1 MSSVSSSAFSIV
13 CLALSASLAQAQD
26 LSRYRD
32 FQLGMTLAA
41 VAQQA
46 RLTPSAAR
54 LLHQRPQL
62 IQELDW
68 LPQQQQRASAAEG
81 EAVRLVR
88 FMFYDGR
95 LYRIT
100 VGYDR
105 ERVEGLT
112 ADDFVQA
119 ISISYG
125 PAVLPS
131 TEIGGPAS
139 RQDAISSLGTEGT
152 VTAQWDDPE
161 HSITLVRSK
170 YPSAFELQLVLR
182 RPDRLASAATLAS
195 TRLNLLEAPQLEVD
209 RLKKQAD
216 DTRAKTEKA
225 RVVNKQI
232 FRF

>member
-1 MSSVSSSAFSIV
+1 MSSVSTSAFSIV

-41 VAQQA
+41 VAQEA
-46 RLTPSAAR
+46 RLTPSSAR

-68 LPQQQQRASAAEG
+68 LPQQQQRAGVAEA

-88 FMFYDGR
+88 FLFYDGR

-119 ISISYG
+119 ISTSYG
-125 PAVLPS
+125 LAVLPS
-131 TEIGGPAS
+131 TEIGGTAS
-139 RQDAISSLGTEGT
+139 RQGAISSLGTDGT
-152 VTAQWDDPE
+152 VTAQWEDLQY
-161 HSITLVRSK
+161 SISLVRSK
-170 YPSAFELQLVLR
+170 YPSAFELQLVAR
-182 RPDRLASAATLAS
+182 RPDLLASAAILAS
-195 TRLNLLEAPQLEVD
+195 TRLNLLEAPQLEID

-216 DTRAKTEKA
+216 DNRAKTEKA
-225 RVVNKQI
+225 RGVNKQL